1 MNTLTISSI
10 FTPTGLTQALKA
22 HHKNLSDNH
31 NFPPLSG
38 AKPLHRFAELF
49 ELKNAEQLEDR
60 LNKITG
66 PQVGALETT
75 LNLVNQK
82 AQAQVQCFFEEE
94 DGTLRVQ
101 CVDQPTFLMVTLDE
115 APTISPKVHYL
126 SHECALIT
134 YDNVQVHIFLSDN
147 TLTAEL
153 YEPSK
158 PEVSL
163 NPYHCDINN
172 LIDSQVT
179 DELAIFVPGENMPSQ
194 KTANSNAPITVYNV
208 IKKEQDRVYVHSEVS
223 YLDAMNAVREDI
235 REACGNLSTDQ
246 EILEELGVEMTEFV
260 MENMDVV
267 FDDKINDMDENEA
280 NKLYTFLHE
289 SDSYIRIETSIIRPL
304 VKTSPEGTKEARD
317 QIKKSP
323 YGTPETRAEIIRDVK
338 FKLKTNPD
346 LYKNFDDLYLEKKH
360 TIEMLTNNLNQKC
373 GSTLTTSDVA
383 SMFDKHATSTD
394 IIKQLSKV
402 IGNENSGIKANDI
415 KLALMEKPIDEGV
428 DKKVRSMLIQELANE
443 INAQHFTTITTEQI
457 AEWLTPESSLKEI
470 AFFLEMVLK
479 KFRTAITPRTI
490 LGNKKIEKID
500 PSDDDALRK
509 HLIIQLTTEINK
521 KCSSALTYAQ
531 VDDAIGIGVQNSTI
545 EDRLK
550 KVAHGYDD
558 AMTAKNVLD
567 YEVNCKAIKLS
578 QEMNNHQQPDVS
590 EDNRSQ
596 LIFELTTAINLK
608 HQSDLTIEQVNNWLT
623 ECNAFSKDIKE
634 YITEISLDM
643 TDALTPTDIM
653 SLWN

>member
-1 MNTLTISSI
+1 MNTLNISSI

-49 ELKNAEQLEDR
+49 ELKNAEHLEDR
-60 LNKITG
+60 LKKLTG
-66 PQVGALETT
+66 PQVGTLETT

-101 CVDQPTFLMVTLDE
+101 CVDEPTLLMVTLDE

-158 PEVSL
+158 PEIELS
-163 NPYHCDINN
+163 PYHCDINN
-172 LIDSQVT
+172 LIDSQST
-179 DELAIFVPGENMPSQ
+179 NELAIFVPGENMPSQ

-260 MENMDVV
+260 MENIDDV
-267 FDDKINDMDENEA
+267 FDDKINEMDENEA
-280 NKLYTFLHE
+280 NKIYTFLHE
-289 SDSYIRIETSIIRPL
+289 SDSYIRIETSIIRLSNITPFADFETRRSFSSEIKGV
-304 VKTSPEGTKEARD
+304 VKTNTD
-317 QIKKSP
+317 N
-323 YGTPETRAEIIRDVK
+323 YNDTDVE
-338 FKLKTNPD
+338 KLE
-346 LYKNFDDLYLEKKH
+346 L
-360 TIEMLTNNLNQKC
+360 IMRLTNSINEKC
-373 GSTLTTSDVA
+373 DSTLTLNDV
-383 SMFDKHATSTD
+383 SRLFDDNATAMD
-394 IIKQLSKV
+394 ITHQLSKI
-402 IGNENSGIKANDI
+402 IGNKDSRIKASDI
-415 KLALMEKPIDEGV
+415 KLALMEKPINESI
-428 DKKVRSMLIQELANE
+428 DKKVRKMLIQELANE
-443 INAQHFTTITTEQI
+443 VNAQHYTAITTEQI

-470 AFFLEMVLK
+470 AFFLQMVLK
-479 KFRTAITPRTI
+479 KFRTAITPKTI
-490 LGNKKIEKID
+490 LANKKIEKID
-500 PSDDDALRK
+500 PNDNDALRK
-509 HLIIQLTTEINK
+509 HLIIQLTTEINT

-545 EDRLK
+545 KDK
-550 KVAHGYDD
+550 IKQVSQGYGD

-578 QEMNNHQQPDVS
+578 QEMSNRQHEDVS

-608 HQSDLTIEQVNNWLT
+608 YQSELTIEQVNNWLI
-623 ECNAFSKDIKE
+623 EDDAFSKDIKE
-634 YITEISLDM
+634 YIDELGDDTKDSLN
-643 TDALTPTDIM
+643 PIDIM